1 MLKIS
6 LTSFLIR
13 TAFVSSSVCTCY
25 ILFTFYYFISIT
37 WVLVLDISIF
47 KGSNLV
53 HGNMR
58 PIFSLIRLYSPALEI
73 IDGVMCEGWISVAL
87 KDKKKIQAMAT
98 ITEKILYYNLYYLC
112 IEIITPF
119 YVFLAYYLNKF
130 SLA

>member
-13 TAFVSSSVCTCY
+13 TAFVSSSVCTWY
-25 ILFTFYYFISIT
+25 IIFTFYYFISIT
-37 WVLVLDISIF
+37 WVLDISIF
-47 KGSNLV
+47 KGSNVV
-53 HGNMR
+53 HGNMG

-98 ITEKILYYNLYYLC
+98 ITEKILYYDLYYLC
-112 IEIITPF
+112 IDNIYPF
-119 YVFLAYYLNKF
+119 LCIS
-130 SLA
+130 SLLSE

>member
-1 MLKIS
+1 M
-6 LTSFLIR
+6 
-13 TAFVSSSVCTCY
+13 
-25 ILFTFYYFISIT
+25 
-37 WVLVLDISIF
+37 
-47 KGSNLV
+47 G
-53 HGNMR
+53 

-98 ITEKILYYNLYYLC
+98 NTEKILYYNLYYLC
-112 IEIITPF
+112 IEIITSF